1 MDDLFIRY
9 SFSKINI
16 VEILNYFD
24 LSIANKPILDRQSKK
39 INSNEAIV
47 VGGNENIM
55 IRFCKSCSP
64 IYGDEIIGYITI
76 GRGISVHRISCKQVL
91 EFDSS
96 RLVEAKWNQS
106 HDLKSSIRLKVT
118 CFDKP
123 GILSEISNTIANH
136 DSNIIKIIYLYIY

>member
-1 MDDLFIRY
+1 
-9 SFSKINI
+9 
-16 VEILNYFD
+16 
-24 LSIANKPILDRQSKK
+24 
-39 INSNEAIV
+39 
-47 VGGNENIM
+47 M

-106 HDLKSSIRLKVT
+106 HDSKSSIRLKVT

-136 DSNIIKIIYLYIY
+136 DSNIIKINAKPISSTKSLIYIEMLVRDKNHLSNIINDLNSLADINNVDRLMSTKDSQYDLNLY